1 MQEEWTI
8 VRTRRSKAR
17 SHQRR
22 VHFPS
27 FCPAVSSSSIPSD
40 AAAASSN
47 GLNSSGNGTTKKMVR
62 NRDGEGERRKM
73 EEEEQKLLLFKV
85 QRSMEKV
92 QHSAFFTKFMEQL
105 QDLELLEI
113 LLGTSEQGRAVDEA
127 GSCLNGAAS
136 SSSSSGASPAA
147 ATDII
152 DGNFVWLLSTGVAWH
167 AETFTVSGV

>member
-1 MQEEWTI
+1 
-8 VRTRRSKAR
+8 
-17 SHQRR
+17 
-22 VHFPS
+22 
-27 FCPAVSSSSIPSD
+27 
-40 AAAASSN
+40 
-47 GLNSSGNGTTKKMVR
+47 
-62 NRDGEGERRKM
+62 M